1 MELTPYSLADNT
13 LRILFRGLQEPI
25 FFGVK
30 SETASQVLE
39 TLFSMDEQGDYPIYV
54 QFRLLNGGR
63 VLLSTEHIILLH
75 HLFDYGMPSDRPPPP
90 QRYGDI
96 VSEDVAEEHEWV
108 QPGAV
113 IGIEGVGVMVLYDQN
128 RQSLGSLGDSVK
140 EGFFIGPFLEFTDD
154 DGETTLVSSE
164 HVAFVLVDHELLPA

>member
-30 SETASQVLE
+30 SETAIQVLE

-75 HLFDYGMPSDRPPPP
+75 HLFDFGMPSGRPPP
-90 QRYGDI
+90 R
-96 VSEDVAEEHEWV
+96 
-108 QPGAV
+108 
-113 IGIEGVGVMVLYDQN
+113 
-128 RQSLGSLGDSVK
+128 
-140 EGFFIGPFLEFTDD
+140 
-154 DGETTLVSSE
+154 
-164 HVAFVLVDHELLPA
+164 